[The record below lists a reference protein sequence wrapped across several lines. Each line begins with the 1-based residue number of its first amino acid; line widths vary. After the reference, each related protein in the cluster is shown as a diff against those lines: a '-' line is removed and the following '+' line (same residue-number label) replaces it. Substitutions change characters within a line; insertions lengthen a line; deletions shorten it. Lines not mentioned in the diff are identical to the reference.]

1 MDRLIGPSI
10 RSTNECTARPD
21 FALIPRP
28 DAQRAAIKGSGF
40 VARRITFRNTAGPGG
55 FQAVAL
61 KAMGDRAAF
70 DACSFEGYQDTLYAL
85 ALRHFYAGC
94 VVYGTIDFVFGDA
107 AAVFQGTR
115 LVLRQPLPK
124 QFNTVTAHGR
134 ADPHESTG
142 FSFQGCAV
150 AAADAG
156 LAPGGVVSY
165 LGRPWRP
172 YSRTVFLQC
181 EIGAAVSPLG
191 WVAWDPAADP
201 APAAVFYGEFQ
212 NSGAGSDTSRRV
224 AWPGVHSAL
233 SIQQAE
239 AFTVASLIS
248 GSSWLPSAQVA
259 FQESL

>member
-1 MDRLIGPSI
+1 
-10 RSTNECTARPD
+10 
-21 FALIPRP
+21 
-28 DAQRAAIKGSGF
+28 

-55 FQAVAL
+55 FQAVAV
-61 KAMGDRAAF
+61 KAMGDHAAF

-85 ALRHFYAGC
+85 ALRQFYVDC
-94 VVYGTIDFVFGDA
+94 VIYGTIDFVFGDA
-107 AAVFQGTR
+107 AAVFQGAR

-142 FSFQGCAV
+142 FSFQGCTV
-150 AAADAG
+150 AADAG
-156 LAPGGVVSY
+156 LAPDVVSY
-165 LGRPWRP
+165 FGRPWRP
-172 YSRTVFLQC
+172 YSRTVFLRC
-181 EIGAAVSPLG
+181 EIGAAVSPLA
-191 WVAWDPAADP
+191 WVAWDAAADP
-201 APAAVFYGEFQ
+201 APADVFYGEFR

-233 SIQQAE
+233 SMQQAD

-248 GSSWLPSAQVA
+248 GSSWLPSTQVA